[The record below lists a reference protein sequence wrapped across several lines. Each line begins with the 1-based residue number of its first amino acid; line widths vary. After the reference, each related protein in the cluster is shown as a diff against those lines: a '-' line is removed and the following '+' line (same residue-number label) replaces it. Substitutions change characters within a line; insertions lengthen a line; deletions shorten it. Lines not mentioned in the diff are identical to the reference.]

1 MTKGIDTH
9 AHLNDNAFADD
20 IGEVVARAVS
30 GGVSDIVVVGYDL
43 ASSEHALHLAHAY
56 GPLWAAVG
64 IHPHDAPQA
73 DKTGLEHIST
83 LTQAPKTV
91 AIGEIGLDYYWNTW
105 PKEQQQHAFRQ
116 QIDLAKNMSLPFI
129 VHDRDAHGDV
139 LAILREHGVFPEGFV
154 MHCFSGSP
162 EFARECIRLGGHISL
177 AGPVTF
183 HNAARLV
190 EVAKEVPLE
199 RLLVETDC
207 PYLSPHPH
215 RGKRNEPQYVRL
227 VLSTIAQLRGI
238 SVEAVA
244 KHTSSNAKILFGLKE
259 KV

>member
-1 MTKGIDTH
+1 MSKAIDTH
-9 AHLNDNAFADD
+9 AHLNDKAFSAD
-20 IGEVVARAVS
+20 IGEVVDRAAS

-43 ASSEHALHLAHAY
+43 LSSEQAVQLANGY

-64 IHPHDAPQA
+64 VHPHDAPQVNIA
-73 DKTGLEHIST
+73 GLERISE
-83 LTQAPKTV
+83 LAQAPKAV

-116 QIDLAKNMSLPFI
+116 QIDLAKNLSLPFI

-139 LAILREHGVFPEGFV
+139 LSILRDQGAFPNGFV

-162 EFARECIRLGGHISL
+162 EFAQECTRLGGYISL

-183 HNAARLV
+183 RNAARLL
-190 EVAKEVPLE
+190 EVAKDLPLE

-207 PYLSPHPH
+207 PYLAPHPH
-215 RGKRNEPQYVRL
+215 RGKRNEPQYVSL
-227 VLSTIAQLRGI
+227 VLAAIAQLRGI
-238 SVEAVA
+238 AVDVVA
-244 KHTSSNAKILFGLKE
+244 NQTSQNAKILFGLKE
-259 KV
+259 NV

>member
-1 MTKGIDTH
+1 VTNVVDTH
-9 AHLNDNAFADD
+9 AHLNDKAFTEDLD
-20 IGEVVARAVS
+20 EVITRAVS
-30 GGVSDIVVVGYDL
+30 GGVTDIIVVGYDL
-43 ASSEHALHLAHAY
+43 ASSEHAVRLSRDY

-64 IHPHDAPQA
+64 VHPHDAPQA
-73 DKTGLEHIST
+73 DAAGLARIAMMA
-83 LTQAPKTV
+83 QATKAV

-116 QIDLAKNMSLPFI
+116 QIDLAKNASLPFI

-139 LAILREHGVFPEGFV
+139 LAILQEHRVFPAGFV

-162 EFARECIRLGGHISL
+162 EFARECIKLGGYISL

-183 HNAARLV
+183 RNAAKLL

-199 RLLVETDC
+199 HLVIETDC
-207 PYLSPHPH
+207 PYLAPQPH
-215 RGKRNEPQYVRL
+215 RGKRNEPQYANL
-227 VLSTIAQLRGI
+227 VLNAIAQLRGLP
-238 SVEAVA
+238 VEDVA
-244 KHTSSNAKILFGLKE
+244 DQTTLNAKNLFGLKE